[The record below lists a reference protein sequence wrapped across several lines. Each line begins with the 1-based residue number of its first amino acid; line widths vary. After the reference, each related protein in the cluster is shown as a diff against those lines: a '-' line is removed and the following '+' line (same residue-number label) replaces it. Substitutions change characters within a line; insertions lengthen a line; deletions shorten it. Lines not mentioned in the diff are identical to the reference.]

1 MSVLIFSTPK
11 PSRIRWP
18 AWNKGLRV
26 ALSMV
31 FLIDLGPFYHQHVGP
46 GDCVQWWLLLDK
58 RDEGITVSAGCR
70 PFGTPIRCPMS
81 GLGRA
86 ELEEFHLVLCP
97 KNSSVP
103 GWYTVVWLWLCV
115 LGYWKGFQHFY
126 TEHSVSFFSTKIS
139 SKFFFLQFLTHWRI
153 PLQKAWLITFMVRW
167 LHSYKA
173 VLLIFRR
180 LLWRDIHCLS
190 YDYIPPFLP
199 SLPNGKLGIPSIVWR
214 SG

>member
-1 MSVLIFSTPK
+1 M
-11 PSRIRWP
+11 
-18 AWNKGLRV
+18 
-26 ALSMV
+26 
-31 FLIDLGPFYHQHVGP
+31 
-46 GDCVQWWLLLDK
+46 

-103 GWYTVVWLWLCV
+103 GWYTVVWLRLCV

-167 LHSYKA
+167 LPDCTAIKQYCSSSGGSCEGTFTVFLMITFPHSSPA
-173 VLLIFRR
+173 
-180 LLWRDIHCLS
+180 
-190 YDYIPPFLP
+190 
-199 SLPNGKLGIPSIVWR
+199 SLMVN
-214 SG
+214 